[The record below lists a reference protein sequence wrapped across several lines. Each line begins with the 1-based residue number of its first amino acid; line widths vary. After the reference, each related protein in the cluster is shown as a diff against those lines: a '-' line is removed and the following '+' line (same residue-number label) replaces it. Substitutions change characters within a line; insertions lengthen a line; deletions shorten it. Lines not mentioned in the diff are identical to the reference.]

1 MRAYDIPNYDNWL
14 NSNNPY
20 DRDYELE
27 EEREYHLEN
36 ISVLKTEED
45 IEEYLFYHN
54 IEDPRE

>member
-1 MRAYDIPNYDNWL
+1 MNNCNYDNWL

-45 IEEYLFYHN
+45 IEEYIRYYK
-54 IEDPRE
+54 IEDPREE